1 MSTSFTA
8 IDTNGVRMVDLKPKG
23 YENNSY
29 FTDPDVGGTWGDFVI
44 TFLDEG
50 GEAIG
55 IYAWEQAYNAAT
67 GEWDAGSWSEL
78 MNEREPGAFDVIPV
92 GMSMFF
98 TSPEP
103 EGGESYTLPNSG
115 EVITK
120 RIDYVLPEG
129 TCQWGNPRAT
139 SISIYDLVP
148 TGYLNNSDF
157 KDPDVGG
164 TWGDFVIT
172 FLDEG
177 GDSEGIYAWEQAYNG
192 TSWEEGGWSE
202 LEMAVSTTL
211 QPGDGVFVT
220 GAFHSEADAETPYCI
235 TLPAQNL

>member
-29 FTDPDVGGTWGDFVI
+29 FKDPDVGGTWGDFVI

-55 IYAWEQAYNAAT
+55 VYGWEQAYN
-67 GEWDAGSWSEL
+67 GSAWEDGHWSEYY
-78 MNEREPGAFDVIPV
+78 NGVGEGAFDVIPV

-103 EGGESYTLPNSG
+103 EEGESYTLPNSG
-115 EVITK
+115 EVVSK
-120 RIDYVLPEG
+120 RLDYELPEG

-139 SISIYDLVP
+139 TISIYDLVP

-157 KDPDVGG
+157 KDPDAGG

-177 GDSEGIYAWEQAYNG
+177 GEAIGVYGWEQAYNG
-192 TSWEEGGWSE
+192 SAWEEGAWSE
-202 LEMAVSTTL
+202 YFAAESTTL

-220 GAFHSEADAETPYCI
+220 GAFHSEADMDSPYCI
-235 TLPAQNL
+235 SLPAQNL